1 MEKFTSTQA
10 ANLLGMTR
18 QGLLIAIKEKRLKAS
33 KVEKRWKIT
42 QRQLNEFLNRKCDHT
57 STPRGRIL
65 FDKKKFHYSVSQAAE
80 LISLEKQYVYYA
92 LKKKKVPSHKNG
104 VTWIVHID
112 DVEEFKNQM
121 NTIRRKKMKGES

>member
-65 FDKKKFHYSVSQAAE
+65 FDKKKIPLFSFSSSRINFFRKAICLLRFEKEKSSVA
-80 LISLEKQYVYYA
+80 
-92 LKKKKVPSHKNG
+92 
-104 VTWIVHID
+104 
-112 DVEEFKNQM
+112 
-121 NTIRRKKMKGES
+121 